1 MYQIFSILNSVKIM
15 FKVALVKEGIIII
28 NILDRSP
35 FEFKTCEQLTCEQF
49 DNLPKKDTLFYYFSC
64 NS

>member
-28 NILDRSP
+28 TILDRSP
-35 FEFKTCEQLTCEQF
+35 FKFKTCEQLTCEQF
-49 DNLPKKDTLFYYFSC
+49 WQFT
-64 NS
+64 